1 MRSKNLPAMVVA
13 VLVVEDEADVPS
25 KDAAIDEGSAKESG
39 FWNSGW
45 WDAKRGCTIPDTN
58 CRRTAI
64 LFESSLNI
72 SAQDAVEDV
81 VIGGGSTG
89 DSEV

>member
-45 WDAKRGCTIPDTN
+45 
-58 CRRTAI
+58 
-64 LFESSLNI
+64 
-72 SAQDAVEDV
+72 
-81 VIGGGSTG
+81 
-89 DSEV
+89 